1 MKKLIKLSLA
11 LVLMASCAPTQTITI
26 QRVDVEGNTTGR
38 TTTVEL
44 TNKQF
49 NKMMDNERLIHRN
62 NKK

>member
-11 LVLMASCAPTQTITI
+11 LVLMTSCATTTVTI